1 MKITNLSLV
10 AIAAMALTTGA
21 MADVDMNIGGQAVV
35 YYQTNDAADTQDLF
49 TDDASAANFGIQL
62 NANADLGNDFGLG
75 LQGTALSTLGLE
87 DNLVNG
93 VMQSGL
99 GHNGDTGNAS
109 NYFAFT
115 KAYLT
120 KKIANTT
127 LKLGRQELPKSLS
140 PLAFSESWN
149 VYKNTFDA
157 IVAINTDIPDTTLVG
172 AYVDRSNKHGDLSTF
187 GNMAGGAINNGA
199 YMLTAQN
206 KSLDGLA
213 VTGSYYAIP
222 TSNGTPAVAAVVT
235 TDSNGDTTTVTPA
248 VAAKDGLNHVDA
260 LWLDAQIDL
269 NKLAGTPVTVGLQG
283 GQTKVKGGD
292 AKQAAGIKVAGK
304 AGPANVS
311 LAYTKT
317 GTKGDVSI
325 QNVGTGVKT
334 PLYTQMIINQNN
346 IASGADTAVL
356 KVVAPAGP
364 GKVIAQYGMV
374 TDNSTVKNDSNELD
388 LIYKFKA
395 LGTNMLAAYVRTDA
409 DNAKDPS
416 NIIRVWT
423 RYNF

>member
-1 MKITNLSLV
+1 MKITNLSLA
-10 AIAAMALTTGA
+10 AIATMALTTGA

-35 YYQTNDAADTQDLF
+35 YYQTVENGGDSELF
-49 TDDASAANFGIQL
+49 NEGNSKANAGIQL

-75 LQGTALSTLGLE
+75 LQGTALNTFGLE
-87 DNLVNG
+87 DNLVSKP
-93 VMQSGL
+93 MQSGL
-99 GHNGDTGNAS
+99 GHNGDTANAS
-109 NYFAFT
+109 NYFAIT

-120 KKIANTT
+120 KKVGNTT

-187 GNMAGGAINNGA
+187 DNLTAAGGQVRPGNGA

-213 VTGSYYAIP
+213 VTGSYYSIIAGANEP
-222 TSNGTPAVAAVVT
+222 GYTYKNLQGNDVNVTSSVP
-235 TDSNGDTTTVTPA
+235 
-248 VAAKDGLNHVDA
+248 HVDA

-334 PLYTQMIINQNN
+334 PLYTQMVANQGN

-374 TDNSTVKNDSNELD
+374 TDNSANKNDSNELD

-409 DNAKDPS
+409 DKAKDPT
-416 NIIRVWT
+416 NIIRVWS